1 MIKFNITITSSK
13 IFAFT
18 ALAIGSVYAFIFKDA
33 VVLISAIG
41 ASTGLFS
48 IKTGIEAMKK

>member
-1 MIKFNITITSSK
+1 MKFNITITASK
-13 IFAFT
+13 IFAFV
-18 ALAIGSVYAFIFKDA
+18 ALAIGTIYAFMFKDA
-33 VVLISAIG
+33 VVLISTIG